1 MHAQIHLII
10 LTETKY
16 PIGIANIINIKLN
29 NKINNSILVLI
40 LEKFLIVSEFKLEC
54 LISCCFRFTFIIDFL
69 FFKKIKL
76 PMMLKRFKV
85 IISNHNNFK

>member
-29 NKINNSILVLI
+29 NKINNSILEKSLI
-40 LEKFLIVSEFKLEC
+40 ALKFKLEC
-54 LISCCFRFTFIIDFL
+54 LISCCFGFIFVIGFL

-76 PMMLKRFKV
+76 AIILKKFKV
-85 IISNHNNFK
+85 IVSNHNNFK